1 MKWFFVFLYSSWMY
15 HTKIMV
21 WGARRD
27 GPSDSIEDKI
37 EGAIIG
43 ALVADALSLG
53 LSYEFSA
60 QKIKEMIS
68 KAYPQDKLHD
78 WHYVGLRYHA
88 PGTLFTHNYHRGRLD
103 GDQTDNGDGNIYL
116 LEYFSKLGLK
126 KTLPFNIVHYV
137 TKYWLQLYK
146 GHGNSYD
153 PKSCRACGAKIDPA
167 VKTFL
172 ENVEKGVAVEDAGG
186 EASAHVVRFAGALAI
201 YHGDEDMLTQIAADT
216 TEFTHR
222 CPDATAASVFWAH
235 TVHRVIDGMEPE
247 AAIRAAATLMQDNE
261 FILSKVNEAIEKVH
275 EATDPNSALSKQDLC
290 DDLAVTSFGT
300 VWTPESVPIKGS
312 KCT

>member
-1 MKWFFVFLYSSWMY
+1 ME
-15 HTKIMV
+15 
-21 WGARRD
+21 WGATHKRRE
-27 GPSDSIEDKI
+27 GASDSIEDKI
-37 EGAIIG
+37 EGAILG
-43 ALVADALSLG
+43 ALVADALTLG

-60 QKIKEMIS
+60 KKIQETIS
-68 KAYPQDKLHD
+68 KAYSHGDKRED
-78 WHYVGLRYHA
+78 WHYVGLRYHK
-88 PGTLFTHNYHRGRLD
+88 PGDLFTHNYHKGRKD

-137 TKYWLQLYK
+137 TKYWIQLYK
-146 GHGNSYD
+146 GHGNAYD
-153 PKSCRACGAKIDPA
+153 PTSCRACGAKIDPA

-201 YHGDEDMLTQIAADT
+201 YHGDEDMLTHIAAAT
-216 TEFTHR
+216 TSFTHR

-247 AAIRAAATLMQDNE
+247 AAIRAAAALMHDNE
-261 FILSKVNEAIEKVH
+261 FIVTKVNEAIEKVH
-275 EATDPNSALSKQDLC
+275 EATDPDSALSKEDLC

-300 VWTPESVPIKGS
+300 VWTPDSVPIKGS